1 MTKISDTI
9 KVIKSDYVKKN
20 LMGYKKKTK
29 PPLTIK
35 ASDKLGEN
43 R

>member
-1 MTKISDTI
+1 MTKISDTV
-9 KVIKSDYVKKN
+9 KVIKSDYVLKKPNGLQKKN
-20 LMGYKKKTK
+20 L
-29 PPLTIK
+29 PLTIK